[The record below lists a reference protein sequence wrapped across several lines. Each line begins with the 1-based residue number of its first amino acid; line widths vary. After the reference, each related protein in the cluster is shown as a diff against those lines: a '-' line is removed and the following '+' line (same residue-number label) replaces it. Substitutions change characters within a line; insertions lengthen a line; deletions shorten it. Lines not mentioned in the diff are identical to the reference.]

1 MTSRQFCKRIKENVP
16 KSIAEFCKMS
26 EKEINLRVNASTRYS
41 IAEHL
46 FNNPGYESNYILK
59 KIEIIKIC

>member
-46 FNNPGYESNYILK
+46 FNNPGYESNYI
-59 KIEIIKIC
+59 